1 MLIGSWLR
9 QLREQ
14 KGFSQADIERATGLL
29 RGYISRVENG
39 RTVPSLET
47 LERLAAALDIP
58 LYQLFYRTDGDLV
71 AHSNL
76 RKVPRPEDAR
86 RTEDRFLSQLRE
98 LCGQMKDSER
108 ELFLGLAK
116 RLASRHNG

>member
-1 MLIGSWLR
+1 MLIGRWLR
-9 QLREQ
+9 QLREG
-14 KGFSQADIERATGLL
+14 KGLSQADMEQATGLL

-47 LERLAAALDIP
+47 LERLAAALEVP
-58 LYQLFYRTDGDLV
+58 LYELFYRTDGNSI

-76 RKVPRPEDAR
+76 PKGLRPGDLR
-86 RTEDRFLSQLRE
+86 STDDRFLGRLRE
-98 LCGQMKDSER
+98 LCSQMKDPER

-116 RLASRHNG
+116 KLASRHNS